1 MNHSE
6 QQPKDNYSYG
16 RKIKELR
23 LKMGLTQNEVAAD
36 LEVTPGYISNV
47 ENGRTSMSLRL
58 LIYYAR
64 LTGLSLD
71 ALVGNIETDYQETA
85 LDRELMKE
93 ISEMSVESKEKLLK
107 FIRIWKE

>member
-23 LKMGLTQNEVAAD
+23 LKMGLTQNEVATD

>member
-71 ALVGNIETDYQETA
+71 ALVGIIETDYQETA

-93 ISEMSVESKEKLLK
+93 ISETNRYLPIH
-107 FIRIWKE
+107 F

>member
-23 LKMGLTQNEVAAD
+23 LKMGLTQNEVATD

-93 ISEMSVESKEKLLK
+93 ISEMCVESKEKLLK

>member
-23 LKMGLTQNEVAAD
+23 LKMGLTQNEVATD

-93 ISEMSVESKEKLLK
+93 ISEMCVENKEKLLK